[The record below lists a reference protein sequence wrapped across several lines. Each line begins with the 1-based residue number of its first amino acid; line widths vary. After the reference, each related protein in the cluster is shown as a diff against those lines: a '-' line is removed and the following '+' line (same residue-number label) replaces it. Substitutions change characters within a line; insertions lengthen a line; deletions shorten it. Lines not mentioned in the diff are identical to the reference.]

1 MAQFH
6 ALAYALCPLSVLVI
20 LNGREG
26 AGMTE
31 QLFYVFGGIGMF
43 LMGMKVMT
51 SALREAAG
59 SRLQAVLTRFTT
71 TPFSGVISGGLT
83 TAAIQSS
90 SATTVMTVG
99 FVGAGL
105 LTMPQALGVIYGAN
119 IGTTA
124 TGWLVSL
131 LGFKLKLGTVA
142 MALLFPAS
150 LLDLL
155 ARGGWAR
162 AGRMVAGL
170 CLLLIGLDLM
180 QAGMKDVSGF
190 LHPDMLPS
198 GTLWGLLVLAA
209 LGAGLTVIMQ
219 SSSAALALA
228 LVMIQSGAI
237 SLTQAV
243 AIVAGMNIGTTCT
256 ALLASLGG
264 SLPMRQTAV
273 ANILFNIATSLMM
286 VPVLLFGVGALQQ
299 VADRTDAMTAILV
312 FHTGFN
318 LVGAM
323 VFVPITARFAKFISW
338 LLPEAPRQ
346 TVVDLDRALLS
357 DPDMALLS
365 VQSALEVLKNRAY
378 AAMAAALQE
387 PADYRGIAALGPCH
401 AGVAEVEAFL
411 ADIRLTSDHEKQ
423 EAALSAL
430 LHQTD
435 HLVRLLDRLTQT
447 GRIAVLTEDSL
458 LRRPAL
464 ITGAALQWLTV
475 AAPSNSAGQ
484 ARLQRIS
491 GLVNQRKDRHRRAL
505 LLGEHAGLYD
515 LSEVFAHT
523 DAMRWLS
530 RSLHH
535 LERLEHYRHV
545 VDTLLPVART
555 VPD

>member
-1 MAQFH
+1 
-6 ALAYALCPLSVLVI
+6 
-20 LNGREG
+20 
-26 AGMTE
+26 MTD

-51 SALREAAG
+51 AALREAAG
-59 SRLQAVLTRFTT
+59 TRLQAILTRFTT
-71 TPFSGVISGGLT
+71 TPLTGVISGGMT

-155 ARGGWAR
+155 GRGGWAR

-170 CLLLIGLDLM
+170 CLLLIGLELM
-180 QAGMKDVSGF
+180 QLGMKDVSTI
-190 LHPDMLPS
+190 LRPDMLPS
-198 GTLWGLLVLAA
+198 GTALGLLALAL
-209 LGAGLTVIMQ
+209 LGAGLTVVMQ
-219 SSSAALALA
+219 SSSAAMALA

-237 SLTQAV
+237 SLTQAI

-256 ALLASLGG
+256 ALLAALGG

-273 ANILFNIATSLMM
+273 ANLLFNIATSLL
-286 VPVLLFGVGALQQ
+286 VIPVMLFGLDALQK
-299 VADRTDAMTAILV
+299 VALQSNEMTAILV

-323 VFVPITARFAKFISW
+323 MFLPVTRQFARFIGW
-338 LLPEAPRQ
+338 LLPEPPKDRL
-346 TVVDLDRALLS
+346 VNLDRALLA
-357 DPDMALLS
+357 DPAMALLAG
-365 VQSALEVLKNRAY
+365 QGALETLTHRVY
-378 AAMAAALQE
+378 GAMAAALRQE
-387 PADYRGIAALGPCH
+387 ADYRGVAALAPCQDGL
-401 AGVAEVEAFL
+401 AVVERFL
-411 ADIRLTSDHEKQ
+411 TDIRLAEDDTEQ
-423 EAALSAL
+423 AAAMSAL

-435 HLVRLLDRLTQT
+435 HLLRLLGRLSQT
-447 GRIAVLTEDSL
+447 GRMAVLKEDAL

-464 ITGAALQWLTV
+464 MTGAALSRLI
-475 AAPSNSAGQ
+475 SASPRAEEQGRLLRI
-484 ARLQRIS
+484 ARLV
-491 GLVNQRKDRHRRAL
+491 GQRKDRHRRGL
-505 LLGEHAGLYD
+505 LLGEHAGIYD
-515 LSEVFAHT
+515 LSQVFAHT

-535 LERLEHYRHV
+535 LERLEHYRR
-545 VDTLLPVART
+545 VARFALSSSLQAS
-555 VPD
+555 

>member
-1 MAQFH
+1 MGALRGGLGLGILRGGKGTCMA
-6 ALAYALCPLSVLVI
+6 
-20 LNGREG
+20 N
-26 AGMTE
+26 

-51 SALREAAG
+51 AALREAAG
-59 SRLQAVLTRFTT
+59 TGLQAILTRFTT
-71 TPFSGVISGGLT
+71 TPLMGVFSGGLT

-131 LGFKLKLGTVA
+131 LGFKLKLGTIA

-155 ARGGWAR
+155 GRGGWAR

-180 QAGMKDVSGF
+180 QVGMKDVSGI

-198 GTLWGLLVLAA
+198 GSVLGLMALAV
-209 LGAGLTVIMQ
+209 LGAGLTVLMQ
-219 SSSAALALA
+219 SSSAAMALA

-237 SLTQAV
+237 SLTQAI

-256 ALLASLGG
+256 ALLAALGG
-264 SLPMRQTAV
+264 SLPMRQTAL
-273 ANILFNIATSLMM
+273 ANLLFNIATSLL
-286 VPVLLFGVGALQQ
+286 VIPVMLFGLPALQQ
-299 VADRTDAMTAILV
+299 VAQQSSEMTAILL

-323 VFVPITARFAKFISW
+323 IFLPFTGQFADFISW
-338 LLPEAPRQ
+338 LLPESRREGL
-346 TVVDLDRALLS
+346 VHLDRALLS
-357 DPDMALLS
+357 DPTVALLA
-365 VQSALEVLKNRAY
+365 VQAALEGLTRRVY
-378 AAMAAALQE
+378 GAMAAALQE
-387 PADYRGIAALGPCH
+387 PADFRGLAALAPCRE
-401 AGVAEVEAFL
+401 GLAEVEVFL
-411 ADIRLTSDHEKQ
+411 ADIRLMADDAKR
-423 EAALSAL
+423 EAGLSAL

-435 HLVRLLDRLTQT
+435 HLARLLERLSQT
-447 GRIAVLTEDSL
+447 GRIAVLNEDPL

-464 ITGAALQWLTV
+464 VTGAALGRL
-475 AAPSNSAGQ
+475 AEGPSRDGEQ
-484 ARLQRIS
+484 GRLQRIAR
-491 GLVNQRKDRHRRAL
+491 LVGQRKDRHRRGL
-505 LLGEHAGLYD
+505 LLGEHAGIFD
-515 LSEVFAHT
+515 LAEVFAHT

-530 RSLHH
+530 RCLHH
-535 LERLEHYRHV
+535 LERLEHYRAATKAV
-545 VDTLLPVART
+545 LPS
-555 VPD
+555 VPKLP

>member
-1 MAQFH
+1 MGGLPLGLGILRGEKGTCMAD
-6 ALAYALCPLSVLVI
+6 
-20 LNGREG
+20 
-26 AGMTE
+26 

-51 SALREAAG
+51 AALREAAG
-59 SRLQAVLTRFTT
+59 TGLQAILTRFTT
-71 TPFSGVISGGLT
+71 TPLTGVFSGGLT

-131 LGFKLKLGTVA
+131 LGFKLKLGTIA

-155 ARGGWAR
+155 GRGGWAR

-180 QAGMKDVSGF
+180 QAGMEDVSGI
-190 LHPDMLPS
+190 LHSDMLPS
-198 GTLWGLLVLAA
+198 GSVLGLMALAA
-209 LGAGLTVIMQ
+209 LGAGLTVVMQ
-219 SSSAALALA
+219 SSSAAMALA

-237 SLTQAV
+237 SLTQAI

-256 ALLASLGG
+256 ALLAALGG
-264 SLPMRQTAV
+264 SLPMRQTAL
-273 ANILFNIATSLMM
+273 ANLLFNIATSLLVIPMM
-286 VPVLLFGVGALQQ
+286 LFGLSALQQ
-299 VADRTDAMTAILV
+299 VAQQSSEMTAILL

-323 VFVPITARFAKFISW
+323 IFLPFTGQFADFISW
-338 LLPEAPRQ
+338 LLPESRKEGL
-346 TVVDLDRALLS
+346 VHLDRALLS
-357 DPDMALLS
+357 DPPVALLA
-365 VQSALEVLKNRAY
+365 VQAALEVLTRRVY
-378 AAMAAALQE
+378 GAMAAALQE
-387 PADYRGIAALGPCH
+387 PADFRGLAALAPCRE
-401 AGVAEVEAFL
+401 GLAEVEVFL
-411 ADIRLTSDHEKQ
+411 ADIRLMADDAKRETG
-423 EAALSAL
+423 LSAL

-435 HLVRLLDRLTQT
+435 HLARLLERLSQT
-447 GRIAVLTEDSL
+447 GRIAVLNEDPL

-464 ITGAALQWLTV
+464 VTGAALGRLTEGL
-475 AAPSNSAGQ
+475 PRDGEQ
-484 ARLQRIS
+484 GRLQRVAR
-491 GLVNQRKDRHRRAL
+491 LVGQRKDRHRRGL
-505 LLGEHAGLYD
+505 LLGEHAGIFD
-515 LSEVFAHT
+515 LAEVFAHT

-535 LERLEHYRHV
+535 LERLEHYRAATKAV
-545 VDTLLPVART
+545 LPS
-555 VPD
+555 VPKLP

>member
-1 MAQFH
+1 MGALRGGLGLGILRGGKGTCMA
-6 ALAYALCPLSVLVI
+6 
-20 LNGREG
+20 N
-26 AGMTE
+26 

-51 SALREAAG
+51 AALREAAG
-59 SRLQAVLTRFTT
+59 TGLQAILTRFTT
-71 TPFSGVISGGLT
+71 TPLMGVFSGGLT

-131 LGFKLKLGTVA
+131 LGFKLKLGTIA

-155 ARGGWAR
+155 GRGGWAR

-180 QAGMKDVSGF
+180 QVGMKDVSGI

-198 GTLWGLLVLAA
+198 GSVLGLMALAV
-209 LGAGLTVIMQ
+209 LGAGLTVLMQ
-219 SSSAALALA
+219 SSSAAMALA

-237 SLTQAV
+237 SLTQAI

-256 ALLASLGG
+256 ALLAALGG
-264 SLPMRQTAV
+264 SLPMRQTAL
-273 ANILFNIATSLMM
+273 ANLLFNIATSLL
-286 VPVLLFGVGALQQ
+286 VIPVMLFGLPALQQ
-299 VADRTDAMTAILV
+299 VAQQSSEMTAILL

-323 VFVPITARFAKFISW
+323 IFLPFTGQFADFISW
-338 LLPEAPRQ
+338 LLPESRREGL
-346 TVVDLDRALLS
+346 VHLDRALLS
-357 DPDMALLS
+357 DPTVALLA
-365 VQSALEVLKNRAY
+365 VQAALEVLTRRVY
-378 AAMAAALQE
+378 GAMAAALQE
-387 PADYRGIAALGPCH
+387 PADFRGLAALAPCRE
-401 AGVAEVEAFL
+401 GLAEVEVFL
-411 ADIRLTSDHEKQ
+411 ADIRLMADDAKR
-423 EAALSAL
+423 EAGLSAL

-435 HLVRLLDRLTQT
+435 HLARLLERLSQT
-447 GRIAVLTEDSL
+447 GRIAVLNEDPL

-464 ITGAALQWLTV
+464 VTGAALGRL
-475 AAPSNSAGQ
+475 AEGPSRDGEQ
-484 ARLQRIS
+484 GRLQRIAR
-491 GLVNQRKDRHRRAL
+491 LVGQRKDRHRRGL
-505 LLGEHAGLYD
+505 LLGEHAGIFD
-515 LSEVFAHT
+515 LAEVFAHT

-530 RSLHH
+530 RCLHH
-535 LERLEHYRHV
+535 LERLEHYRAATKAV
-545 VDTLLPVART
+545 LPS
-555 VPD
+555 VPKLP

>member
-1 MAQFH
+1 MA
-6 ALAYALCPLSVLVI
+6 
-20 LNGREG
+20 
-26 AGMTE
+26 E

-59 SRLQAVLTRFTT
+59 TQLQAILTRFTT
-71 TPFSGVISGGLT
+71 TPLTGVISGGLT

-131 LGFKLKLGTVA
+131 LGFKLKLGTMA

-155 ARGGWAR
+155 
-162 AGRMVAGL
+162 
-170 CLLLIGLDLM
+170 
-180 QAGMKDVSGF
+180 
-190 LHPDMLPS
+190 
-198 GTLWGLLVLAA
+198 GLLALAA
-209 LGAGLTVIMQ
+209 LGAGLTVVMQ
-219 SSSAALALA
+219 SSSAAMALA

-237 SLTQAV
+237 SLTQAI

-273 ANILFNIATSLMM
+273 ANLLFNIATSLLV
-286 VPVLLFGVGALQQ
+286 VPVMMFGLGALQD
-299 VADRTDAMTAILV
+299 VADRTNAMTAILV
-312 FHTGFN
+312 FHIGFN
-318 LVGAM
+318 LAGAM
-323 VFVPITARFAKFISW
+323 LFLPITTQFARFINW
-338 LLPEAPRQ
+338 LLPEAPKD
-346 TVVDLDRALLS
+346 TLIDLDRALLS
-357 DPDMALLS
+357 DPAVALLT
-365 VQSALEVLKNRAY
+365 VQAALETLTHRVY
-378 AAMAAALQE
+378 GAMASALQE
-387 PADYRGIAALGPCH
+387 PADFRGIAALDPCH
-401 AGVAEVEAFL
+401 AGLAEVEVFL
-411 ADIRLTSDHEKQ
+411 ADIRLTADDAKQ

-435 HLVRLLDRLTQT
+435 HLQRLLERLTQT
-447 GRIAVLTEDSL
+447 GRIAVLKEDPL

-464 ITGAALQWLTV
+464 ITGAALRRLV
-475 AAPSNSAGQ
+475 EAPPRATDRS
-484 ARLQRIS
+484 RLRRIAS
-491 GLVNQRKDRHRRAL
+491 LVSHRKDRHRRAL

-535 LERLEHYRHV
+535 LERLEHYRNATSV
-545 VDTLLPVART
+545 VSPVA
-555 VPD
+555 PKSS

>member
-1 MAQFH
+1 MAD
-6 ALAYALCPLSVLVI
+6 
-20 LNGREG
+20 
-26 AGMTE
+26 

-51 SALREAAG
+51 AALREAAG
-59 SRLQAVLTRFTT
+59 TGLQAILTRFTT
-71 TPFSGVISGGLT
+71 TPLMGVFSGGLT

-131 LGFKLKLGTVA
+131 LGFKLKLGTIA

-155 ARGGWAR
+155 GRGGWAR
-162 AGRMVAGL
+162 TGRMVAGL

-180 QAGMKDVSGF
+180 QAGMKDVSGI

-198 GTLWGLLVLAA
+198 GSVLGLMALAV
-209 LGAGLTVIMQ
+209 LGAGLTVVMQ
-219 SSSAALALA
+219 SSSAAMALA

-237 SLTQAV
+237 SLTQAI

-256 ALLASLGG
+256 ALLAALGG
-264 SLPMRQTAV
+264 SLPMRQTAL
-273 ANILFNIATSLMM
+273 ANLLFNIATSLL
-286 VPVLLFGVGALQQ
+286 VIPVMLFGLPALQQ
-299 VADRTDAMTAILV
+299 VAQQSSEMTAILL

-323 VFVPITARFAKFISW
+323 IFLPFTGQFADFISW
-338 LLPEAPRQ
+338 LLPESRREGL
-346 TVVDLDRALLS
+346 VHLDRALLS
-357 DPDMALLS
+357 DPPVALLA
-365 VQSALEVLKNRAY
+365 VQAALEVLTRRVY
-378 AAMAAALQE
+378 GAMAAALQE
-387 PADYRGIAALGPCH
+387 PADFRGLSALAPCRE
-401 AGVAEVEAFL
+401 GLAEVEVFL
-411 ADIRLTSDHEKQ
+411 ADIRLMADDAKRETG
-423 EAALSAL
+423 LSAL

-435 HLVRLLDRLTQT
+435 HLARLLERLSQT
-447 GRIAVLTEDSL
+447 GRIAVLNEDPL

-464 ITGAALQWLTV
+464 VTGAALGRL
-475 AAPSNSAGQ
+475 AEGPSRDGEQ
-484 ARLQRIS
+484 GRLQQIARLV
-491 GLVNQRKDRHRRAL
+491 GQRKDRHRRGL
-505 LLGEHAGLYD
+505 LLGEHAGIFD
-515 LSEVFAHT
+515 LAEVFAHT

-530 RSLHH
+530 RCLHH
-535 LERLEHYRHV
+535 LERLEHYRAATKAV
-545 VDTLLPVART
+545 LPS
-555 VPD
+555 VPKLP

>member
-1 MAQFH
+1 
-6 ALAYALCPLSVLVI
+6 
-20 LNGREG
+20 
-26 AGMTE
+26 MTD

-51 SALREAAG
+51 AALREAAG
-59 SRLQAVLTRFTT
+59 TGLQAILTRFTT
-71 TPFSGVISGGLT
+71 TPLTGVLSGGLT

-105 LTMPQALGVIYGAN
+105 LSMPQALGVIYGAN

-131 LGFKLKLGTVA
+131 LGFKLKLGTLA

-155 ARGGWAR
+155 GRGGWAR

-180 QAGMKDVSGF
+180 QAGMKDVSGI
-190 LHPDMLPS
+190 LRPEMLPS
-198 GTLWGLLVLAA
+198 GSFLGLLALTV
-209 LGAGLTVIMQ
+209 LGAGLTVVMQ
-219 SSSAALALA
+219 SSSAAMALA

-237 SLTQAV
+237 SLTQAI

-273 ANILFNIATSLMM
+273 ANLLFNIATSLL
-286 VPVLLFGVGALQQ
+286 VIPVMLFGLEALQQ
-299 VADRTDAMTAILV
+299 VAVQSNEMTAILV

-323 VFVPITARFAKFISW
+323 IFLPFTEQFARFIAW
-338 LLPEAPRQ
+338 LLPAAPKERL
-346 TVVDLDRALLS
+346 VDLDRALLT
-357 DPDMALLS
+357 DPAVALLA
-365 VQSALEVLKNRAY
+365 VQTALDLLTHRVYE
-378 AAMAAALQE
+378 AMAAALRD
-387 PADYRGIAALGPCH
+387 PADYRGVAALGPCH
-401 AGVAEVEAFL
+401 DGLAEVEGFL
-411 ADIRLTSDHEKQ
+411 ADIRLAADDAKQ
-423 EAALSAL
+423 EAGLSSL

-435 HLVRLLDRLTQT
+435 HLLRLLERLTQT
-447 GRIAVLTEDSL
+447 GRMAVLKEDPL

-464 ITGAALQWLTV
+464 LTGAVLRRV
-475 AAPSNSAGQ
+475 VEAPAEASEQ
-484 ARLQRIS
+484 QRLRRIAK
-491 GLVNQRKDRHRRAL
+491 LVSRRKDRHRRGL
-505 LLGEHAGLYD
+505 LLGEHAGIFD
-515 LSEVFAHT
+515 LSAVFSHT

-535 LERLEHYRHV
+535 LERLEHYRQASRSA
-545 VDTLLPVART
+545 LPPMSQAS
-555 VPD
+555 

>member
-1 MAQFH
+1 MA
-6 ALAYALCPLSVLVI
+6 
-20 LNGREG
+20 
-26 AGMTE
+26 E
-31 QLFYVFGGIGMF
+31 QLFYVLGGIGMF

-59 SRLQAVLTRFTT
+59 TQLQAVLTRFTT
-71 TPFSGVISGGLT
+71 TPLTGVISGGLT

-105 LTMPQALGVIYGAN
+105 LTMSQALGVIYGAN

-131 LGFKLKLGTVA
+131 LGFKLKLGTMA

-155 ARGGWAR
+155 GRGGWAR
-162 AGRMVAGL
+162 AGRMLAGL

-180 QAGMKDVSGF
+180 QAGMKDVSDI
-190 LHPDMLPS
+190 LHPEMLPS
-198 GTLWGLLVLAA
+198 GSVLGLLALAV
-209 LGAGLTVIMQ
+209 LGAGLTVVMQ
-219 SSSAALALA
+219 SSSAAMALA

-237 SLTQAV
+237 SLTQAI

-273 ANILFNIATSLMM
+273 ANLLFNIATSLLV
-286 VPVLLFGVGALQQ
+286 VPVMMFGLGALQD
-299 VADRTDAMTAILV
+299 VADRTNAMTAILV

-323 VFVPITARFAKFISW
+323 LFLPITAQFARFINW
-338 LLPEAPRQ
+338 LLPEAPKD
-346 TVVDLDRALLS
+346 TLIDLDRALLS
-357 DPDMALLS
+357 DPAMSLLT
-365 VQSALEVLKNRAY
+365 VQAALETLTHRVY
-378 AAMAAALQE
+378 GAMASALQE
-387 PADYRGIAALGPCH
+387 PSDYRGIAALAPCH
-401 AGVAEVEAFL
+401 AGLAEVEVFL
-411 ADIRLTSDHEKQ
+411 ADIRLTADDAKQ

-435 HLVRLLDRLTQT
+435 HLLRLLERLTQT
-447 GRIAVLTEDSL
+447 GRIAVLKEDPL

-464 ITGAALQWLTV
+464 IAGAVLRRLVEASPRATDR
-475 AAPSNSAGQ
+475 
-484 ARLQRIS
+484 ARLRRIET
-491 GLVNQRKDRHRRAL
+491 LVSQRKERHRRAL

-535 LERLEHYRHV
+535 LERLEHYRNATSV
-545 VDTLLPVART
+545 VLPVASK
-555 VPD
+555 PS